1 MSIKKR
7 LIFSNLGM
15 ILIPVAAFFIIEILI
30 GYIIFVVLDGSTDG
44 DDLNMFVTLRFVGLM
59 IVLISTNG
67 LLTYF
72 VAKSIIKPVKEL
84 SIAAKEIS
92 AGNLDYSI
100 KQTGKDEL
108 GQLSETFEMMR
119 LKLKE
124 AKDIQMSYDENRKEL
139 IASISHDLK
148 TPMTSIKGYVKGMR
162 DGVANTPEKMD
173 RYMETIYTKA
183 NDMDHLID
191 ELFMYSKLDLQ
202 QLPFHFERI
211 DLQAF
216 MDDFIEE
223 FQYEMIE
230 IDGSVTYTVESG
242 GSYMVKADRE
252 KLKRAVMNI
261 IQNSLKY
268 MDKAEKKIGVLLRVE
283 STHVIVRIK
292 DNGIGIP
299 EEATSTIFDRF
310 YRTDVSRNSSTGG
323 SGLGLAIVK
332 SIIEGHGGKVWAKSK
347 LGEGTSVYFS
357 LPKEDV

>member
-1 MSIKKR
+1 MTIKKR
-7 LIFSNLGM
+7 LILSNIGM
-15 ILIPVAAFFIIEILI
+15 ILIPVAAFFIIEVII
-30 GYIIFVVLDGSTDG
+30 GYIMFVVLDGSPDG
-44 DDLNMFVTLRFVGLM
+44 NDLNMFVTLRFVGLM
-59 IVLISTNG
+59 IVLIITNG

-72 VAKSIIKPVKEL
+72 VAKSIINPVKEL

-92 AGNLDYSI
+92 AGNLDFSI
-100 KQTGKDEL
+100 KPTGKDEL

-119 LKLKE
+119 QKLKE
-124 AKDIQMSYDENRKEL
+124 ARDLQMRYDANRNEL

-148 TPMTSIKGYVKGMR
+148 TPMTSIKGYVKGVR

-202 QLPFHFERI
+202 QVPFHFER
-211 DLQAF
+211 LNLKVF

-223 FQYEMIE
+223 LQYELIE
-230 IDGSVTYTVESG
+230 TSGSVAYAVDSEES
-242 GSYMVKADRE
+242 YLVKADRE
-252 KLKRAVMNI
+252 QLKRAVMNI

-268 MDKAEKKIGVLLRVE
+268 MDKAEKKIGVLLRAE
-283 STHVIVRIK
+283 SGHVIVRIK

-310 YRTDVSRNSSTGG
+310 YRTDTSRNSSTGG

-332 SIIEGHGGKVWAKSK
+332 SIIEEHGGKVWAKSK